1 MGDVGN
7 CIDVSQHRGAS
18 TASTGHR
25 DLSGHLR
32 IRARTNTQAYRVHVS
47 LIRILVCTIAFLRT
61 SRAMPRKYVTVVSR
75 MWFYSCI
82 HTAYA
87 HVCDQ
92 MNERKKIAAGA
103 AAFAKG
109 EWGMSAIASR
119 RNPEK
124 RNEEEGNKSLTFFHF
139 DIVLNNERVS
149 SCFMIGRQ
157 TCARNSSS
165 ALGATA
171 QVLCTAMCTVMC
183 TA

>member
-1 MGDVGN
+1 MFARTNARGLRGACRHVDQSDRFALEEEMGDVGN

-82 HTAYA
+82 HTAYV
-87 HVCDQ
+87 HVRDQ

-109 EWGMSAIASR
+109 
-119 RNPEK
+119 
-124 RNEEEGNKSLTFFHF
+124 
-139 DIVLNNERVS
+139 
-149 SCFMIGRQ
+149 
-157 TCARNSSS
+157 
-165 ALGATA
+165 
-171 QVLCTAMCTVMC
+171 
-183 TA
+183 